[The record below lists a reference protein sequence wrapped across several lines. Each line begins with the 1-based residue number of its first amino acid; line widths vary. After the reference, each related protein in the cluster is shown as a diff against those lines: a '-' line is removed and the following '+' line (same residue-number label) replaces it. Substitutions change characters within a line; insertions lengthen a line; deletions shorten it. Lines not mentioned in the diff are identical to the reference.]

1 MRQKQRR
8 NFLQHI
14 VPHGLNQKDFLFLVV
29 AITVF
34 VLILL
39 NRSPNF
45 LRAISITLRTGFN
58 LSVVLCLF
66 ILYITFR
73 LKGWPGRFF
82 PLVFTV
88 ALFAFPLAGL
98 WAIGQT
104 QPTILMGIVPL
115 FDASDYYSDAL
126 RLLAGQDFSVF
137 AARRPLFPGLLAFA
151 LWVSGHNLMVA
162 LSLFTLITALACF
175 AAAKEIQRTHGAE
188 VAVFVLAILF
198 LYYRYHSGLVMSENL
213 GLPLG
218 TIGFAVL
225 WRGTSD
231 KHKLLVWIGILLVTL
246 ALNARA
252 GTFFMLPLLLA
263 WYGWLF
269 RGPEQKFSWSFLALA
284 GSAVLLG
291 FVINLIMF
299 DLLASPSGVPFA
311 NFSYTLYGLAAGGK
325 TWRYIFEVR
334 PDLLLLQEPYHSRE
348 VYRMAFE
355 LILHQPGLLVKG
367 ALYTWS
373 TLFSN
378 TWYSAYSYVAGENP
392 IVGQIAQWGLF
403 LLCAL
408 GIVRWVRAPADL
420 LNGLVCI
427 SALGIFLSVPFLPP
441 TDAYR
446 MRPYAVS
453 IIIFGLL
460 PAMGFLYGLEKL
472 KLPFTE
478 KGQTSISYLPHLLG
492 LSSLLLISSLVAP
505 VLLKNTGELP
515 RFQQVTCEGNLDLV
529 SIRFDPGTHF
539 NVIRQRTPGL
549 DWMPDFRVGR
559 FRRNSHNMADPYM
572 IAWTDTV
579 EPGESMFYS
588 LDFQSMKKVLI
599 VTPTDRLPAPGSL
612 WQICGEWETD
622 PTYNLYNIFYARM
635 EATRIDED

>member
-1 MRQKQRR
+1 
-8 NFLQHI
+8 
-14 VPHGLNQKDFLFLVV
+14 
-29 AITVF
+29 
-34 VLILL
+34 
-39 NRSPNF
+39 
-45 LRAISITLRTGFN
+45 
-58 LSVVLCLF
+58 
-66 ILYITFR
+66 
-73 LKGWPGRFF
+73 
-82 PLVFTV
+82 
-88 ALFAFPLAGL
+88 
-98 WAIGQT
+98 
-104 QPTILMGIVPL
+104 
-115 FDASDYYSDAL
+115 
-126 RLLAGQDFSVF
+126 
-137 AARRPLFPGLLAFA
+137 
-151 LWVSGHNLMVA
+151 
-162 LSLFTLITALACF
+162 
-175 AAAKEIQRTHGAE
+175 
-188 VAVFVLAILF
+188 
-198 LYYRYHSGLVMSENL
+198 
-213 GLPLG
+213 
-218 TIGFAVL
+218 
-225 WRGTSD
+225 
-231 KHKLLVWIGILLVTL
+231 
-246 ALNARA
+246 
-252 GTFFMLPLLLA
+252 
-263 WYGWLF
+263 
-269 RGPEQKFSWSFLALA
+269 
-284 GSAVLLG
+284 
-291 FVINLIMF
+291 
-299 DLLASPSGVPFA
+299 
-311 NFSYTLYGLAAGGK
+311 
-325 TWRYIFEVR
+325 
-334 PDLLLLQEPYHSRE
+334 
-348 VYRMAFE
+348 MAFE

-408 GIVRWVRAPADL
+408 GIVRWVSAPADL

-478 KGQTSISYLPHLLG
+478 KGQTPISYLPHLLG

-599 VTPTDRLPAPGSL
+599 VTPTDRLPAPDSL